1 MKISMVSEHASPLA
15 AIGGIDAGGQNVH
28 VAELSAA
35 LVRRGA
41 EVTVYT
47 RRDDPTLPE
56 EVDAPDGYR
65 VVHVPAGPP
74 ASLPKDELLPYMG
87 EFGERL
93 REHWSRDRPDV
104 AHAHFWMSGIAAE
117 QAARAA
123 AVPVVQTFHALGVVK
138 KRYQGED
145 DTSPACRIRA
155 ERMVAQNAARVA
167 ATCSDEVFELARL
180 GLPTTRASVVPCGVD
195 LRRFLPGPR
204 PERTA
209 GHRLLAVGRLVP
221 RKGFDTAILALP
233 ELPGVEL
240 LIAGGSPSGGLEDDA
255 EARRLR
261 DIARQGGVADR
272 VRLLGPVSR
281 DDMPALMRSA
291 DLVLCTP
298 WYEPFGMVALEAMA
312 CGTPVVAS
320 AVGGLLDTVLDGVT
334 GRLVPPRDSDRLA
347 KTVAEVL
354 ADDEQRAAMG
364 HAGHRRAR
372 SRYSWDRIAA
382 DTLRVYHSVQPTAV
396 LPDTVVRTAVA
407 GRTKS

>member
-15 AIGGIDAGGQNVH
+15 AIGGVDAGGQNVH

-47 RRDDPTLPE
+47 RRDDPALPDQ
-56 EVDAPDGYR
+56 VDTPDGYR

-74 ASLPKDELLPYMG
+74 GPLPKDELLPYMG
-87 EFGERL
+87 EFGEWL
-93 REHWSRDRPDV
+93 RERWLQDRPDV

-117 QAARAA
+117 QAARQP

-138 KRYQGED
+138 KRYQGQD
-145 DTSPACRIRA
+145 DTSPECRIRA

-195 LRRFLPGPR
+195 LRRFVPGPR
-204 PERTA
+204 PERAA

-233 ELPGVEL
+233 ELPGAEL

-255 EARRLR
+255 EAERLR
-261 DIARQGGVADR
+261 DIARRCGVADR

-347 KTVAEVL
+347 ETVAEIL

-396 LPDTVVRTAVA
+396 LPDTVARTAVA